1 MSFSPTP
8 QQLAIC
14 EFIAANPTTNLMIDA
29 RAGSAK
35 TSTMVL
41 AAESIKTRPVLAL
54 AFNKRNAE
62 DLATKLPSD
71 FDCKTLNG
79 IGHGAWQKVRSG
91 RLQLDADKLFKIAKE
106 VCNSKASKYDQ
117 DDDTLITALNL
128 ARAAK
133 SAGLVPVGAP
143 MGVKGLWSDHEESWK
158 ELAWQKGLDLIS
170 GDIENARNI
179 LLKSITQAFQGLID
193 FDDQIYMSVLFGGA
207 YSKYHTVIVDE
218 AQDLSPLNH
227 LQLKKVVGVRLIAVG
242 DPYQAIYA
250 FRGAD
255 SNSMTN
261 LFNLFHEGEANPF
274 ERLKLTYSFRAPK
287 LVSARQLHHVNDF
300 QSWETNPE
308 GVVEFWPKDL
318 PRVVRGDDGGV
329 ADADLAGWTLDSI
342 PHAGAILCRNNAPLM
357 KLAFALIKAR
367 RPVTILGRDIGAQ
380 LGNLLWK
387 IADKRDMPVGEIYP
401 LLEDWQA
408 KELTKAGESD
418 AKLGTI
424 YDKREC
430 LDVLLEASG
439 EATVSGCCEFIKRL
453 FSDRPNGEL
462 ILSSGHRSKGMEWK
476 WVMHLDPERI
486 PSHQAERAIKNG
498 NPGPMMQENNLKYVI
513 ETRTQHTLVMASLD
527 DCEEVDE

>member
-1 MSFSPTP
+1 MTFNPTP

-14 EFIAANPTTNLMIDA
+14 EFIANNPNTSLMIDA

-35 TSTMVL
+35 TSTIVL
-41 AAESIKTRPVLAL
+41 AAKSILTRPVLSV

-71 FDCKTLNG
+71 FECKTLNG
-79 IGHGAWQKVRSG
+79 LGHGAWQKVRNG
-91 RLQLDADKLFKIAKE
+91 RLQLDADKMFKIAKE
-106 VCNSKASKYDQ
+106 VCKSEAYNSYDEK
-117 DDDTLITALNL
+117 DDTLITALNL

-133 SAGLVPVGAP
+133 SSGLVPLGAP
-143 MGVKGLWSDHEESWK
+143 MGVKGLIHDHDDNWREQ
-158 ELAWQKGLDLIS
+158 AWNKGIDANS
-170 GDIENARNI
+170 EDIVNARNI
-179 LLKSITQAFQGLID
+179 LLKSIDQGFKGLID
-193 FDDQIYMSVLFGGA
+193 FDDQIYLSVLFGGSYA
-207 YSKYHTVIVDE
+207 KYHTVMVDE

-227 LQLKKVVGVRLIAVG
+227 LQLKKSVGTRLIAVG

-261 LFNLFHEGEANPF
+261 LFDLFHSEDNPF

-308 GVVEFWPKDL
+308 GVVEFWPQDL

-329 ADADLAGWTLDSI
+329 ADADLAGWSIDSI

-387 IADKRDMPVGEIYP
+387 IAGKVDMPVEQIHP
-401 LLEDWQA
+401 LLDDWQS
-408 KELTKAGESD
+408 KELAKAGDSEGKQS
-418 AKLGTI
+418 TV

-430 LDVLLEASG
+430 LDVLVDASG
-439 EATVSGCCEFIKRL
+439 ESTISGCCEFIKKL

-462 ILSSGHRSKGMEWK
+462 ILSSGHRAKGMEWK
-476 WVMHLDPERI
+476 WVMHLDPERC
-486 PSHQAERAIKNG
+486 PSQQAVKALHNG
-498 NPGPMMQENNLKYVI
+498 NPAPMMQENNLKYVI
-513 ETRTQHTLVMASLD
+513 ETRTQHTLVMASLN
-527 DCEEVDE
+527 DCEEVE